1 MQNSCVSKSSC
12 KQTISVKNS
21 HRSQLPSPHPL
32 QLSMNQWWALTGVE
46 VFGFWQ
52 FDGGS
57 SLFLQLD
64 DGLTSLPN
72 DRPRRIAGNQN
83 LQEVLA
89 FLCSGEQ
96 ETGSQARL
104 RQLTFSSR
112 VFHLFLCLLRWKSI
126 SSISFIHVRI
136 VFWSECQVGSVGQSS
151 QTEQSHANAA
161 SLRKNWTVLRPQIPP
176 PKPTPPEQSI
186 QA

>member
-1 MQNSCVSKSSC
+1 MQTGKQSVIKTVPAVSS
-12 KQTISVKNS
+12 
-21 HRSQLPSPHPL
+21 LL
-32 QLSMNQWWALTGVE
+32 QLQLTNESLTRVE
-46 VFGFWQ
+46 VFGFGQ

-96 ETGSQARL
+96 
-104 RQLTFSSR
+104 
-112 VFHLFLCLLRWKSI
+112 
-126 SSISFIHVRI
+126 
-136 VFWSECQVGSVGQSS
+136 
-151 QTEQSHANAA
+151 
-161 SLRKNWTVLRPQIPP
+161 
-176 PKPTPPEQSI
+176 
-186 QA
+186 